1 MKSTRKYLAN
11 YAEPEARIAQ
21 DLLCTEDQDLW
32 QYCLVIPAYKE
43 SEVFYQR
50 LAASLLKQHA
60 VLLVLVINQPDS
72 LTSTVNSNTCLW
84 RKLID
89 CTVERQ
95 SRGHLQL
102 RHIPRTTS
110 ALLLIDRFSA
120 NLQIPEKQGVGLA
133 RKIGADIALS
143 LIDKGNITH
152 PWIYTSDADAHL
164 PSNYFTAL
172 NNDISIRGQTQ
183 SSAAIYPFE
192 HHCDDTP
199 VGQATRLYEQ
209 RMHQYVDGLHSA
221 SSPYA
226 FQTIGSAIAISA
238 THYAQVRGFP
248 KRSGGEDFYLL
259 NKLAKT
265 GRINNLQEPVIIIE
279 ARQSDRVPFGTG
291 PAISKLLLERNLNE
305 VKIFYHPQIFF
316 ELKAWLG
323 VMPTSQTNNLDD
335 LNLSTI
341 GLAALEAIDA
351 IKGIKAARKI
361 ATSAQSYSKQMNT
374 WFDAFKTL
382 KFIHHL
388 QENDYPSIS
397 ASDLK
402 RLIQIQT
409 GHPYSHSYN
418 D

>member
-11 YAEPEARIAQ
+11 YAESEASIAK
-21 DLLCTEDQDLW
+21 DLLCTEDTSLW

-50 LAASLLKQHA
+50 LVSSLLKQHA
-60 VLLVLVINQPDS
+60 VLLVLVINQPDN
-72 LTSTVNSNTCLW
+72 LVSTDNSNTRLW

-89 CTVERQ
+89 CTVEQQ
-95 SRGHLQL
+95 SWGHLQL
-102 RHIPRTTS
+102 RDIPHTRS
-110 ALLLIDRFSA
+110 ALLLVDRFSP
-120 NLQIPEKQGVGLA
+120 NRVIPEKQGVGLA

-143 LIDKGNITH
+143 LIDNANITH

-172 NNDISIRGQTQ
+172 DNDISIRGQNQ
-183 SSAAIYPFE
+183 SAAAIYPFK
-192 HHCDDTP
+192 HQCDDTP

-209 RMHQYVDGLHSA
+209 RMYQYVDGLDSA
-221 SSPYA
+221 GSPYA
-226 FQTIGSAIAISA
+226 FQTIGSTIAVSA
-238 THYAQVRGFP
+238 GHYAQVRGFP

-265 GRINNLQEPVIIIE
+265 GAINKLQAPTIIIE
-279 ARQSDRVPFGTG
+279 VRQSDRVPFGTG
-291 PAISKLLLERNLNE
+291 PAISKLLLEKNLNE
-305 VKIFYHPQIFF
+305 ANIFYHPQIFI
-316 ELKAWLG
+316 ELKAWLDA
-323 VMPTSQTNNLDD
+323 MPASQTNDLGQ
-335 LNLSTI
+335 LNLSTSSLSGLKEI
-341 GLAALEAIDA
+341 GA

-361 ATSAQSYSKQMNT
+361 ATSAQSYEKHMDT

-382 KFIHHL
+382 KFIHYL

-402 RLIQIQT
+402 EACQNLGKTSI
-409 GHPYSHSYN
+409 SLFN
-418 D
+418 E